1 MAENK
6 DNDMLQFVTI
16 IKEHG
21 MPLLTKSK
29 KPNDKIAKENAA
41 LAIINSNGMNC
52 SKTTQG
58 MSLKCE
64 AYSGFYNNF
73 LFFIHTHAEFTIL
86 SKNFLHRIFF

>member
-21 MPLLTKSK
+21 MPLLTKSE
-29 KPNDKIAKENAA
+29 KPNNKIAKENAA
-41 LAIINSNGMNC
+41 LVIINSYGMNC
-52 SKTTQG
+52 SKTTQD

-64 AYSGFYNNF
+64 AYSSIYTNCLF
-73 LFFIHTHAEFTIL
+73 LYIRTL
-86 SKNFLHRIFF
+86 NLLNS